1 MKRVRPILKGPCVP
15 ISISRY
21 HPGHCLPNLAGE
33 VALLEGHVLSIK
45 VTGFNIMAVA
55 ELQQEFY
62 FFDLNKKLNIQYLA
76 MLLNIL
82 ILLQVVGRVHF
93 LIAYIFSLN

>member
-45 VTGFNIMAVA
+45 VTVFNIMV
-55 ELQQEFY
+55 ELQQDFY
-62 FFDLNKKLNIQYLA
+62 FFDF
-76 MLLNIL
+76 
-82 ILLQVVGRVHF
+82 VVK
-93 LIAYIFSLN
+93 YINPPTS